1 VVSVEEKAWQ
11 KTMSGEAQEALGIED
26 ETVENQRDLKEVRQ

>member
-1 VVSVEEKAWQ
+1 VTSFDLL
-11 KTMSGEAQEALGIED
+11 GLDRLREALGIAD

>member
-1 VVSVEEKAWQ
+1 LRKRHGKRPCQVRLR
-11 KTMSGEAQEALGIED
+11 EALGIED